1 MKILITGANGL
12 LGQKLVEMLG
22 QKPDWIVLATGRG
35 ECRIASLPANVAYS
49 TCDISSEESV
59 NQIFKEFGP
68 TTVLHTAAM
77 TNVDECE
84 LHPEACHLQNVT
96 ASRHIIR
103 ACEESGSHL
112 IHLSTDFIFDGEAGP
127 YSEEDVPNPISI
139 YGHSKLEAEELVLKA
154 SCPWSIVRTVL
165 VYGIAPGLSR
175 SNIILWVK
183 ASLEQGKEIQVV
195 DDQFRTPT
203 LAEDLASGCLLI
215 AAQKA
220 TGIFN
225 ISGKDFLTPYDMALQ
240 TADFF
245 SLDKSL
251 IKRATAATF
260 SQPAKRPPRTG
271 FNISKAEK
279 ILGYRPRSFQEG
291 IAVLASQLPQA
302 R

>member
-49 TCDISSEESV
+49 NCDISSEESV
-59 NQIFKEFGP
+59 NQIFKVFGP

-271 FNISKAEK
+271 FNISKAER